1 MQAIHT
7 KYMPAT
13 NTRSSRIKA
22 SCAAHSITVA
32 YDHEL
37 DVEDNHKA
45 ACFALQIEMV
55 NRGGAHWRSPMESGC
70 LPDGSYAH
78 VFIPF

>member
-1 MQAIHT
+1 MQAIIT
-7 KYMPAT
+7 KYLPAT

-32 YDHEL
+32 YDHTL

-45 ACFALQIEMV
+45 ACLALQIKMADI
-55 NRGGAHWRSPMESGC
+55 GGHHWRAPMLSGC

-78 VFIPF
+78 VFTQ